1 MLCPWIFAALSPIVG
16 SSTLSDTQG
25 APVPLLALYQDL
37 HAHPELSYAEEVT
50 SKRVADELRRAGFE
64 VTEHVGQYADPKRK
78 AYGVVG
84 VLANGRGPTV
94 LVRTDMDALPVEEKT
109 GLPYASTVHAP
120 DDSGQPVSVMHACG
134 HDMHMTVF
142 VGTARA
148 LAAARDTWK
157 GTLVFVG
164 QPAEERAPGGA
175 EALLAD
181 GLYTRFVKPD
191 ACLALHCDAN
201 RRTGEVGWVAGPAL
215 ANVDTVDV
223 VVRGVGGHG
232 AYPQSTKDPVVLAAQ
247 IVLDLQ
253 TIVSREIA
261 PGEPAVVTVGSIH
274 GGTKHNIIPDQVK
287 LELTVRSYTAATRA
301 KLLAAIERIARGA
314 AIAAGMPEDRM
325 PQVDLHPTELVPATY
340 NDPALV
346 KSTVAALTREL
357 GPENVAEAKPV
368 MGGEDFGHFSL
379 PDHSVPCFMFWL
391 GTVDPERVDQS
402 QKTGVPLPSLHSSAF
417 APVPETTIATGVRA
431 MTAAVKSAL
440 QARSK

>member
-1 MLCPWIFAALSPIVG
+1 MSFPIAGLILFAWPSAAVQAAS
-16 SSTLSDTQG
+16 
-25 APVPLLALYQDL
+25 APLIDLYRDL
-37 HAHPELSYAEEVT
+37 HAHPELSYGEDAT
-50 SKRVADELRRAGFE
+50 SRRIADELRQAGFT
-64 VTEHVGQYADPKRK
+64 VTEHVGKYADPKRT

-84 VLANGRGPTV
+84 VLANGKGRTI

-109 GLPYASTVHAP
+109 GLAFASRARAK
-120 DDSGQPVSVMHACG
+120 DDTGEEVPVMHACG

-148 LAAARDTWK
+148 LAAAKDTWK

-175 EALLAD
+175 QAMLAD
-181 GLYTRFVKPD
+181 GLYTRFPKPD

-201 RRTGEVGWVAGPAL
+201 RKVGEIGYLAGAAL
-215 ANVDTVDV
+215 ANVDTVDIT
-223 VVRGVGGHG
+223 VRGVGGHG

-274 GGTKHNIIPDQVK
+274 GGTKHNIIPDEVK
-287 LELTVRSYTAATRA
+287 LQLTVRSYTDATRRRV
-301 KLLAAIERIARGA
+301 LAAIQRIVRGA
-314 AIAAGMPEDRM
+314 AVAAGIPEGRE
-325 PQVDLHPTELVPATY
+325 PIVDLHDDLLVPATY

-346 KSTVAALTREL
+346 KSTVDALRTEL
-357 GPENVAEAKPV
+357 GGESVVEAKPV

-379 PDHSVPCFMFWL
+379 PDHSLPCFMLWL
-391 GTVDPERVDQS
+391 GTVDPARVAES
-402 QKTGVPLPSLHSSAF
+402 AKSGVALPSLHSSAF
-417 APVPETTIATGVRA
+417 APVAEPAIATGVRA
-431 MTAAVKSAL
+431 MTAAVTAAL
-440 QARSK
+440 KPGS

>member
-1 MLCPWIFAALSPIVG
+1 
-16 SSTLSDTQG
+16 
-25 APVPLLALYQDL
+25 
-37 HAHPELSYAEEVT
+37 
-50 SKRVADELRRAGFE
+50 
-64 VTEHVGQYADPKRK
+64 
-78 AYGVVG
+78 
-84 VLANGRGPTV
+84 
-94 LVRTDMDALPVEEKT
+94 MDALPVDEKT
-109 GLPYASTVHAP
+109 GLPYASRVHAP
-120 DDSGQPVSVMHACG
+120 DDTGESVPVMHACG

-148 LAAARDTWK
+148 LAAAKGTWK

-175 EALLAD
+175 QSMLDD
-181 GLYTRFVKPD
+181 GLYTRFPKPT

-201 RRTGEVGWVAGPAL
+201 RRTGEVGFLAGPAL

-287 LELTVRSYTAATRA
+287 LELTVRSYTSATRD
-301 KLLAAIERIARGA
+301 KVLAAIARIARGA
-314 AIAAGMPEDRM
+314 AIAAGIPEDRM
-325 PQVDLHPTELVPATY
+325 PLVDLHPDLLVPATW

-346 KSTVAALTREL
+346 ERTVAALRTEL
-357 GPENVAEAKPV
+357 GPASVVEAKPV

-391 GTVDPERVDQS
+391 GTVDPNRVDQS
-402 QKTGVPLPSLHSSAF
+402 LKTGVALPSLHSSAF
-417 APVPETTIATGVRA
+417 APVPERTLDTGVRA

-440 QARSK
+440 QRR

>member
-1 MLCPWIFAALSPIVG
+1 MLLSCFVAALSPILAA
-16 SSTLSDTQG
+16 STTTAPQDK
-25 APVPLLALYQDL
+25 PVPLLALYEDL
-37 HAHPELSYAEEVT
+37 HAHPELSYGEEAT
-50 SKRVADELRRAGFE
+50 SKRVADELRRAGFT
-64 VTEHVGQYADPKRK
+64 VTEHVGKYPDAKRK

-84 VLANGRGPTV
+84 VLENGPGPVV
-94 LVRTDMDALPVEEKT
+94 LVRTDMDALPVDEKT
-109 GLPYASTVHAP
+109 GLAYASHVHAP
-120 DDSGQPVSVMHACG
+120 DDTGEKVPVMHACG

-148 LAAARDTWK
+148 LAASKDTWK

-175 EALLAD
+175 QALLDD
-181 GLYTRFVKPD
+181 GLYTRFPKPT

-201 RRTGEVGWVAGPAL
+201 RKTGDVGFTAGPAL

-232 AYPQSTKDPVVLAAQ
+232 AYPQATKDPVVLAAQ

-253 TIVSREIA
+253 TIVSREIT

-287 LELTVRSYTAATRA
+287 LELTVRSYTSATRDRV
-301 KLLAAIERIARGA
+301 LAAIQRIARGA

-325 PQVDLHPTELVPATY
+325 PLVDLHPDLLVPATW

-346 KSTVAALTREL
+346 ESTVAALRTEL
-357 GPENVAEAKPV
+357 SAANVVEAKPV

-391 GTVDPERVDQS
+391 GTVDPKRVDQS
-402 QKTGVPLPSLHSSAF
+402 LKTGIALPSLHSSAF
-417 APVPETTIATGVRA
+417 APVPEPTIETGVRA
-431 MTAAVKSAL
+431 MSAAVKSAL
-440 QARSK
+440 QRRS